1 MHSNP
6 SRKEL
11 NMLRDDIK
19 TATISAMKSGDRERT
34 ATLRS
39 ISAKIKDKD
48 IEIRTQSVDVSDDDL
63 VTDVLQKMAKQR
75 KESIQLYQQG
85 GRNELAEKEQIELNI
100 ISSFLPQMLDEET
113 TLNAIKEVI
122 LTTKASSIKDM
133 GSVMKELKSL
143 HGAKLKWA
151 W

>member
-1 MHSNP
+1 
-6 SRKEL
+6 
-11 NMLRDDIK
+11 MLRDDIK
-19 TATISAMKSGDRERT
+19 TATISAMKSGDKETT
-34 ATLRS
+34 ATLRL

-75 KESIQLYQQG
+75 KESIQLYEQG

-143 HGAKLKWA
+143 HGAQLEMGLVSKLVKSLLN
-151 W
+151 

>member
-1 MHSNP
+1 
-6 SRKEL
+6 
-11 NMLRDDIK
+11 MLRDDIK
-19 TATISAMKSGDRERT
+19 TATISAMKSGDRETT
-34 ATLRS
+34 ATLRL

-143 HGAKLKWA
+143 HGAKLEMGLVSKLVKSLLN
-151 W
+151 

>member
-1 MHSNP
+1 
-6 SRKEL
+6 
-11 NMLRDDIK
+11 MLRDDIK
-19 TATISAMKSGDRERT
+19 TATISAMKSGDKETT
-34 ATLRS
+34 ATLRL
-39 ISAKIKDKD
+39 ISAKIKDRD

-143 HGAKLKWA
+143 HGAKLEMGLVSKLVKSLLN
-151 W
+151 

>member
-1 MHSNP
+1 
-6 SRKEL
+6 
-11 NMLRDDIK
+11 MLRDDIK
-19 TATISAMKSGDRERT
+19 TATISAMKSGDKETT
-34 ATLRS
+34 ATLRL

-113 TLNAIKEVI
+113 TLNAIKEAI

-143 HGAKLKWA
+143 HGAKLEMGLVSKLVKSLLN
-151 W
+151 

>member
-1 MHSNP
+1 
-6 SRKEL
+6 
-11 NMLRDDIK
+11 MLRDDIK
-19 TATISAMKSGDRERT
+19 TATISAMKSGDKETT
-34 ATLRS
+34 ATLRL

-143 HGAKLKWA
+143 HGAKLEMGLVSKLVKSLLN
-151 W
+151 

>member
-1 MHSNP
+1 
-6 SRKEL
+6 
-11 NMLRDDIK
+11 MLRDDIK
-19 TATISAMKSGDRERT
+19 TATISAMKSGDKETT
-34 ATLRS
+34 ATLRL

-75 KESIQLYQQG
+75 KESIQLYEQG

-143 HGAKLKWA
+143 HGAKLEMGLVSKLVKSLLN
-151 W
+151 

>member
-1 MHSNP
+1 
-6 SRKEL
+6 
-11 NMLRDDIK
+11 MLRDDIK
-19 TATISAMKSGDRERT
+19 TATISSMKSGDRETT
-34 ATLRS
+34 ATLRL

-48 IEIRTQSVDVSDDDL
+48 IEMRTQSVDVSDDDL

-143 HGAKLKWA
+143 HGAKLEMGLVSKLVKSLLN
-151 W
+151 

>member
-1 MHSNP
+1 
-6 SRKEL
+6 
-11 NMLRDDIK
+11 MLRDDIK

-113 TLNAIKEVI
+113 TLNSIKEVI

-143 HGAKLKWA
+143 HGAKLEMGLVSKLVKSLLN
-151 W
+151 

>member
-1 MHSNP
+1 
-6 SRKEL
+6 
-11 NMLRDDIK
+11 MLRDDIK
-19 TATISAMKSGDRERT
+19 TATISAMKSGDKETT
-34 ATLRS
+34 ATLRL

-48 IEIRTQSVDVSDDDL
+48 IEIRTQSVDFSDDDL

-85 GRNELAEKEQIELNI
+85 GRNELAKKEQIELNI

-143 HGAKLKWA
+143 HGAKLEMGLVSKLVKSLLN
-151 W
+151 

>member
-1 MHSNP
+1 
-6 SRKEL
+6 
-11 NMLRDDIK
+11 MLRDDIK
-19 TATISAMKSGDRERT
+19 TATISAMKSGDRETT
-34 ATLRS
+34 ATLRL
-39 ISAKIKDKD
+39 ISAKIKDRD

-143 HGAKLKWA
+143 HGAKLEMGLVSKLVKSLLN
-151 W
+151 

>member
-1 MHSNP
+1 
-6 SRKEL
+6 
-11 NMLRDDIK
+11 MLRDDIK
-19 TATISAMKSGDRERT
+19 TATISAMKSGDRRGRP
-34 ATLRS
+34 LRS

-63 VTDVLQKMAKQR
+63 VTDVLQKWQN
-75 KESIQLYQQG
+75 KEGVNSTYQQG
-85 GRNELAEKEQIELNI
+85 GRNELKEQIELNI
-100 ISSFLPQMLDEET
+100 IGSFLPQMLDEET

-122 LTTKASSIKDM
+122 NNKSIIDKDM

-143 HGAKLKWA
+143 HGAKLEMA